1 MSRPIGTVL
10 VVDDVASIRKLIAGA
25 LAGLVDTILEAEDGV
40 EALARIEEHP
50 PDLVFLD
57 LALPG
62 MSGIDILRAIRR
74 NPAVSGIPVVIVSAL
89 ATSDMASQA
98 REMGATA
105 LLEKPFRPMH
115 LRSLAERLAKGE
127 TAA

>member
-10 VVDDVASIRKLIAGA
+10 VVDDVAAIRKLIAGA
-25 LAGLVDTILEAEDGV
+25 LAGLVETVIEAGDGV
-40 EALARIEEHP
+40 EALAYVEEHR

-62 MSGIDILRAIRR
+62 MSGIDILRAIRG
-74 NPAVSGIPVVIVSAL
+74 NPTVAHVPVVIVSAL
-89 ATSDMASQA
+89 ATSDMAAQA

-105 LLEKPFRPMH
+105 MLEKPFRPMQ
-115 LRSLAERLAKGE
+115 LRALAERLARGE
-127 TAA
+127 PAA